1 MQILDKLNKQN
12 ISDAFALSM
21 TTFFRVIA
29 DTFFAKRYG
38 HRAVVLE
45 TVAGVPGMVA
55 GVWMHFKSLRAM
67 KAGYGEQIREMLA
80 EAENE
85 RMHLMFFI
93 EIAKPNHFERFIV
106 LFAQVI
112 FGLFYL
118 FMYIFFTRTAHRMIG
133 YFEDEAVKSYTEY
146 LELVE
151 SGKVEN
157 IQAPKLAVNY
167 YNLGTDAKL
176 SDLIRCV
183 RADEEHHSETNHNYA
198 DNL

>member
-1 MQILDKLNKQN
+1 MQILDKITREN
-12 ISDAFALSM
+12 ISDMFASSM
-21 TTFFRVIA
+21 TKFFRFIA

-45 TVAGVPGMVA
+45 TIAGVPGMIA
-55 GVWMHFKSLRAM
+55 GVWMHFKSLRKM
-67 KAGYGEQIREMLA
+67 KSGYGPQIREMLA

-93 EIAKPNHFERFIV
+93 EIAKPNFFERSLV
-106 LFAQVI
+106 LMSQVL
-112 FGLFYL
+112 FGLFY
-118 FMYIFFTRTAHRMIG
+118 FFIYVFFTRTAHRMIG

-157 IQAPKLAVNY
+157 IPAPALAIQY
-167 YNLGTDAKL
+167 YKIGSDSKL

-183 RADEEHHSETNHNYA
+183 RADEEHHSETNHSYA
-198 DNL
+198 DSL

>member
-1 MQILDKLNKQN
+1 MQILDKINREN
-12 ISDAFALSM
+12 ISDMFASSM
-21 TTFFRVIA
+21 TKFFRFIA

-45 TVAGVPGMVA
+45 TIAGVPGMIA
-55 GVWMHFKSLRAM
+55 GVWMHFKSLRKM
-67 KAGYGEQIREMLA
+67 KSGYGPQIREMLA

-93 EIAKPNHFERFIV
+93 EIAKPNFFERSIV
-106 LFAQVI
+106 LMSQI
-112 FGLFYL
+112 LFGLFY
-118 FMYIFFTRTAHRMIG
+118 FFIYVFFTRTAHRMIG

-146 LELVE
+146 LEIVE

-157 IQAPKLAVNY
+157 IAAPALAIQY
-167 YNLGTDAKL
+167 YKIGSDSKL

-183 RADEEHHSETNHNYA
+183 RADEEHHSETNHSYA